1 MKQKL
6 KEYCDWLEDLTI
18 AGDTINSK
26 GLQKWITEYAKEYHT
41 KQLNLTN
48 VVERLPIG
56 EIIKLIDNEYFKGF
70 TGELKITGHCSYM
83 GKKVGHLVNGE
94 GIFLIEDFVR

>member
-1 MKQKL
+1 MTEQNLHDYNK
-6 KEYCDWLEDLTI
+6 WLMEVWNPNQLYIPFAIDAPKAFLDYQ
-18 AGDTINSK
+18 A
-26 GLQKWITEYAKEYHT
+26 E
-41 KQLNLTN
+41 QLNLTN

>member
-1 MKQKL
+1 MTNVNDLQSMERFIDKKIEPLNKQ
-6 KEYCDWLEDLTI
+6 I
-18 AGDTINSK
+18 SM
-26 GLQKWITEYAKEYHT
+26 LQIELSGV
-41 KQLNLTN
+41 KQQLPIHG